1 MKKFTK
7 KNLLGFAFEA
17 VAEIVFGV
25 VAFLIGWGI
34 LLLFGIDV
42 MSEDYF
48 DLAILIGALIFIAV
62 FIITAIV
69 INNFKKNR

>member
-7 KNLLGFAFEA
+7 KNMLEFGFEV
-17 VAEIVFGV
+17 VAEIIFGI

-42 MSEDYF
+42 FSEDYF
-48 DLAILIGALIFIAV
+48 DLAILIGALTFTFV
-62 FIITAIV
+62 FIIAAII
-69 INNFKKNR
+69 INNIKRNR

>member
-7 KNLLGFAFEA
+7 KSMLEFGFEV
-17 VAEIVFGV
+17 VAEIIFGI

-42 MSEDYF
+42 FSEDYF
-48 DLAILIGALIFIAV
+48 DLAILIGALVFTFV
-62 FIITAIV
+62 FIIAAII
-69 INNFKKNR
+69 INNIKRNR

>member
-7 KNLLGFAFEA
+7 KNMLEFGFEV
-17 VAEIVFGV
+17 VAEIIFGI

-42 MSEDYF
+42 FSEDYF
-48 DLAILIGALIFIAV
+48 DLAILIGALTFIAV
-62 FIITAIV
+62 FIIAAII
-69 INNFKKNR
+69 INNIKRNR

>member
-7 KNLLGFAFEA
+7 KSMLEFGFEV
-17 VAEIVFGV
+17 VAEIIFGI

-42 MSEDYF
+42 FSEDYF
-48 DLAILIGALIFIAV
+48 DLAILIGALTFTFV
-62 FIITAIV
+62 FIIAAII
-69 INNFKKNR
+69 INNIKRNR

>member
-7 KNLLGFAFEA
+7 KNMLEFGFEV
-17 VAEIVFGV
+17 VAEIIFGI

-42 MSEDYF
+42 FNEDYF
-48 DLAILIGALIFIAV
+48 DLAILIGALTFTFV
-62 FIITAIV
+62 FIIAAII
-69 INNFKKNR
+69 INNIKRNR